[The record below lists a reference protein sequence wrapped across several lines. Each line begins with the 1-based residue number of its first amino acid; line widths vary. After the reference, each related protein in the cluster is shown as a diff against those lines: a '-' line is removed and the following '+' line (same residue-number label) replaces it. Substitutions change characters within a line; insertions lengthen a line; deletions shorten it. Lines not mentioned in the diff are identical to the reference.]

1 MAKNEYTST
10 DISKM
15 EELEA
20 MRRFPGMY
28 IGNNS
33 VHGLH
38 HLVFEVVDNSVDEIL
53 AKVANKITVSI
64 KKGGSITVQDD
75 GRGIPVEWKPEYNCS
90 AMTLV
95 LTKPHA
101 GGKFKNENGE
111 SAYSTSGGLHGIGL
125 KAVNAMSEWVEVIV
139 WRHGLVFKQ
148 TFRDGGAH
156 STPVEIFDSTK
167 EKVGEITESTTL
179 ILSKTVSEFGEK
191 VCEAL
196 NVAGQI
202 IPVQP
207 DLSQHSGTR
216 ISFRPHRQWFDQNM
230 EWPDPDKNVPWDTER
245 LETRFAQIAFLNPGV
260 KIEFIDQRM
269 PKGEQDKKVF
279 YSKDGLKDYILH
291 LNEGKHA
298 LHKPVIFSGSSEID
312 VNGVRH
318 TVETSVAFQYTANE
332 DMESNIVAFTNGI
345 PNPMLGIH
353 VTAFKAAFT
362 RCISAFAK
370 ERMKVNSDDFKN
382 DDLFNGMTLIISI
395 KMTNTPQFLSQ
406 TKDALNSPEVKAPIS
421 AVVSEFLNGL
431 FNGSKISSSSL
442 ELGKLIVNQAKN
454 AKEARDAAMKIRQTI
469 IKKSG
474 LEAGLNFVGKTS
486 DIRRQNGEAIVPKK
500 YTALYIVEGDSA
512 GGTAKQGR
520 DSRFHA
526 ILPLRGKPK
535 NTAKG
540 ERLTTLLENEEIKSL
555 ITAIGAGIGQD
566 FNLDD
571 MRYGRVVIM
580 SDADVD
586 GLHIRALLE
595 TFFFRYMRP
604 LVDAGRLYAAR
615 PPLYRVMQ
623 KKGGAFQYAYD
634 EAERDALVKQY
645 GGLNNVEITRYKGL
659 GEMNA
664 QQLRETVLRVPPTYE
679 EHKGKRAA
687 KPDDHDYDVFE
698 YTTDLQVTCEDAH
711 VASEEIQ
718 NWMGDRASY
727 RNEYLMSHA
736 WGDLAE

>member
-1 MAKNEYTST
+1 MAKNDYTST

-53 AKVANKITVSI
+53 AKVSTKITVSI
-64 KKGGSITVQDD
+64 KKGGAIMVQDD

-101 GGKFKNENGE
+101 GGKFKNEHGE

-139 WRHGLVFKQ
+139 WRNGLVFKQ
-148 TFRDGGAH
+148 TFRNGGAD
-156 STPVEIFDSTK
+156 STPVEIFDNTK
-167 EKVGEITESTTL
+167 EKVGEITEDTV
-179 ILSKTVSEFGEK
+179 IVLSKTTNVFGER
-191 VCEAL
+191 VCESLQMAGRV
-196 NVAGQI
+196 VA
-202 IPVQP
+202 VQP
-207 DLSQHSGTR
+207 DLNQHSGTR
-216 ISFRPHRQWFDQNM
+216 ISFRPNRKWFDQNM
-230 EWPDPDKNVPWDTER
+230 EWPEPDKNIPWDTER

-269 PKGEQDKKVF
+269 PKGDQDKKVF
-279 YSKDGLKDYILH
+279 YSKEGLKDYILH
-291 LNEGKHA
+291 LNEGKNA
-298 LHKPVIFSGSSEID
+298 LHKPVVFTGSSEIE
-312 VNGVRH
+312 VNGIKH

-332 DMESNIVAFTNGI
+332 DMDSNIVAFTNGI
-345 PNPMLGIH
+345 PNPLLGIH

-406 TKDALNSPEVKAPIS
+406 TKDALNSPEVKTPIS

-431 FNGSKISSSSL
+431 FNGSKISSANL

-454 AKEARDAAMKIRQTI
+454 AKEARDAATKIRQTI

-486 DIRRQNGEAIVPKK
+486 DIRRQSGEPIVPKK

-535 NTAKG
+535 NTARG
-540 ERLTTLLENEEIKSL
+540 EKLTTLLENEEIKSL
-555 ITAIGAGIGQD
+555 ITAIGAGIGTD

-571 MRYGRVVIM
+571 MRYGRIVIM

-634 EAERDALVKQY
+634 EAERDALVAKF

-664 QQLRETVLRVPPTYE
+664 HQLRETVLRVPPPYDDN
-679 EHKGKRAA
+679 KGKRGA
-687 KPDDHDYDVFE
+687 KSEEIDYDIFE

-727 RNEYLMSHA
+727 RNGYLMSHA
-736 WGDLAE
+736 WGDLTE